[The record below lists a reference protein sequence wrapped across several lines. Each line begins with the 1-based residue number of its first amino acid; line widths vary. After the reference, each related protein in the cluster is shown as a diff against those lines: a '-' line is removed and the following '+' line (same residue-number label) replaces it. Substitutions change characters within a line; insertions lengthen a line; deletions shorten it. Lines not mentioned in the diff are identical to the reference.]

1 MSSLSYRSWDVWVN
15 TEFFSESLLY
25 DGYYECTIFGTLMVP
40 QTIEFLAERFQFIQ
54 RELRAISIPTG
65 EIINNTTVT
74 EEGGL
79 CIRLYESLD
88 TSIEA
93 ISTIKDI
100 LNFIEAVS
108 LAVDSPLTC
117 PKIRFISAVHGE
129 LLVANRRP
137 IGRGIGFE
145 IEERGTAANK
155 LQNDLSYFRD
165 LDDDHQVVGRRHYLT
180 GMQLLSLEDQVSGL
194 VDAAFMQFY
203 QGCEALCRDPNGA
216 IAGSQKYI
224 ASTEAHDSRELQI
237 IAHQIWRVRNKYFGH
252 GDVSHNIHANLTK
265 EHAESVAKQAL
276 VARYLCRRLLD
287 IGAPSGR
294 YLSREMGFYFGSYSG
309 NFTGSIDQ
317 LENEFSVRF
326 DRPRSK
332 IFNSKGEEIERYTIS
347 QI

>member
-1 MSSLSYRSWDVWVN
+1 MSSLSYRSWDIWIN
-15 TEFFSESLLY
+15 TEYFRENQLY
-25 DGYYECTIFGTLMVP
+25 DGFYECTIIGTLMVP
-40 QTIEFLAERFQFIQ
+40 QTIEFLAERFQITQ
-54 RELRAISIPTG
+54 RELRTISIPAVET
-65 EIINNTTVT
+65 IKNTTIT
-74 EEGGL
+74 EEGDL
-79 CIRLYESLD
+79 CIRLYESID

-93 ISTIKDI
+93 INTVKSI
-100 LNFIEAVS
+100 LDFIEAVS

-117 PKIRFISAVHGE
+117 PKIRFISSAHGK

-137 IGRGIGFE
+137 IGRGVGFE
-145 IEERGTAANK
+145 IEERGIAANK
-155 LQNDLSYFRD
+155 LHTDLSYFQD
-165 LDDDHQVVGRRHYLT
+165 VADDHQVVGRRHYLT

-224 ASTEAHDSRELQI
+224 ASTDAHDNRELQI
-237 IAHQIWRVRNKYFGH
+237 IAHQVWRVRNKYFGH

-287 IGAPSGR
+287 IGSPSGS

-326 DRPRSK
+326 DRSRSK
-332 IFNSKGEEIERYTIS
+332 IFDSAGEEVERYTIR